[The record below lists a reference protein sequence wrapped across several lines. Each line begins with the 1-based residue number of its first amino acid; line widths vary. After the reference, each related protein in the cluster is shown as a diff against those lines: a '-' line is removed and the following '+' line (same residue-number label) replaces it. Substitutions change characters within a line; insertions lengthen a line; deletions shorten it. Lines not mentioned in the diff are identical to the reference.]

1 MSSKTGLPMKA
12 EESLDGN
19 GGEKYSPTEWKYRG
33 RSEEKA
39 FLYEIVAN
47 KISGID
53 VDKWDYF
60 LRDKEY
66 LKVNTVFDY
75 QRFIMYSRIIKTGNP
90 LRPKLCIRDKEAE
103 NLLDMFQDRARLHR
117 QGYQHRVV
125 KIIDRMLV
133 FDKILDSD
141 CEEAK

>member
-1 MSSKTGLPMKA
+1 MKEGIADQDILFIKELIAGYIDVNSGLPARLSKN
-12 EESLDGN
+12 ESNDWV
-19 GGEKYSPTEWKYRG
+19 ETSETDWSYHG
-33 RSEEKA
+33 RPAEKA

-75 QRFIMYSRIIKTGNP
+75 QRFIMYSRVIKTGNP
-90 LRPKLCIRDKEAE
+90 PRPKLCIRDKEAE
-103 NLLDMFQDRARLHR
+103 NLLDMFQVR
-117 QGYQHRVV
+117 
-125 KIIDRMLV
+125 
-133 FDKILDSD
+133 
-141 CEEAK
+141 CT